1 MNDFKKLRSDLQK
14 IAKKENIDISK
25 VRLWNNEGSNIL
37 KVLTK
42 INQSIPK
49 WTWNKTETLKQLY
62 QIKYDTIEYLIL
74 KISNQ
79 IIKWNYKWWIDAHL
93 MMPIIKIE
101 IWNIE
106 KAYHIPLEIR
116 ERIKSRM

>member
-49 WTWNKTETLKQLY
+49 
-62 QIKYDTIEYLIL
+62 
-74 KISNQ
+74 
-79 IIKWNYKWWIDAHL
+79 
-93 MMPIIKIE
+93 
-101 IWNIE
+101 
-106 KAYHIPLEIR
+106 
-116 ERIKSRM
+116 

>member
-49 WTWNKTETLKQLY
+49 WTWNKTETSKQLY

-79 IIKWNYKWWIDAHL
+79 IIKWNYRWWIDAHL

-101 IWNIE
+101 IWKIE

>member
-49 WTWNKTETLKQLY
+49 WTWNKTETSKQLY

-79 IIKWNYKWWIDAHL
+79 IIKWNYRWWND
-93 MMPIIKIE
+93 
-101 IWNIE
+101 
-106 KAYHIPLEIR
+106 AYH
-116 ERIKSRM
+116 

>member
-1 MNDFKKLRSDLQK
+1 MNDFKELGSDLQK

-49 WTWNKTETLKQLY
+49 WTWNKTETSKQLY
-62 QIKYDTIEYLIL
+62 QIKYDIIEYLIL

-79 IIKWNYKWWIDAHL
+79 IIKWNYRWWIDVHL

>member
-1 MNDFKKLRSDLQK
+1 MNDFKELGSDLQK
-14 IAKKENIDISK
+14 IAKKQNNDISK

-49 WTWNKTETLKQLY
+49 WTWNKTETSKQLY
-62 QIKYDTIEYLIL
+62 QIKYDIIEYLIL

-79 IIKWNYKWWIDAHL
+79 IIKWNYRWWIDAHL

>member
-37 KVLTK
+37 KLLTK

-49 WTWNKTETLKQLY
+49 WTWNKKKLQ
-62 QIKYDTIEYLIL
+62 
-74 KISNQ
+74 SN
-79 IIKWNYKWWIDAHL
+79 Y
-93 MMPIIKIE
+93 
-101 IWNIE
+101 
-106 KAYHIPLEIR
+106 
-116 ERIKSRM
+116 IKSNTIQLNT